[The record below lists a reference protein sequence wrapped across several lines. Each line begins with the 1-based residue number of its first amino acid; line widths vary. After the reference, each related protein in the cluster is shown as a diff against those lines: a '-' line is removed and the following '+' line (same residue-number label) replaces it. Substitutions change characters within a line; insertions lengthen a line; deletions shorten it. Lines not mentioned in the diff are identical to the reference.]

1 MQVSLEGKVAI
12 ITGASLGIGQQMVR
26 HFARSGVQV
35 AFCARRAEP
44 VLALEAELKREGLD
58 VLGCAADVANP
69 TGVTEL
75 VRAAMERYGRVDVL
89 VNNVGISGPTRKIE
103 ETELAEWNETLTG
116 NLTSTFL
123 CLRAVVPV
131 MKKAGGGSVVNIGS
145 VTGKRP
151 LPFRIG
157 YAAAK
162 MGVIGLTRTAA
173 EELGPHKIRVN
184 CICPGAVEGE
194 RLDGVLAGQAQQR
207 GTTPEQVR
215 ETFKSQSPLRALVAA
230 DDVAHLALFLAS
242 DHSQHMTGQDI
253 NVSAG
258 LVMY

>member
-12 ITGASLGIGQQMVR
+12 VTGASRGIGQQLVR
-26 HFARSGVQV
+26 QFARSGAKVV
-35 AFCARRAEP
+35 FCARSADP
-44 VLALEAELKREGLD
+44 LLALQEEMKREGLD
-58 VLGCAADVANP
+58 VLGHAADAADPVA
-69 TGVTEL
+69 VTDL
-75 VRAAMERYGRVDVL
+75 VGAALKRYGRVDVL

-103 ETELAEWNETLTG
+103 DTALAEWNETLAG

-123 CLRAVVPV
+123 CLQAVVPA
-131 MKKAGGGSVVNIGS
+131 MKKQGGGSVVNIGS

-157 YAAAK
+157 YATAK

-173 EELGPHKIRVN
+173 EELGAHGIRVN

-215 ETFKSQSPLRALVAA
+215 EAFKSQSPLRALVAA
-230 DDVAHLALFLAS
+230 DDVARMALFLAS
-242 DHSQHMTGQDI
+242 DHSRHMTGQDI

>member
-1 MQVSLEGKVAI
+1 MQVSLEGAVAI
-12 ITGASLGIGQQMVR
+12 VTGASRGIGKQLVR
-26 HFARSGVQV
+26 HFARSGAKVV
-35 AFCARRAEP
+35 FCARRAEP
-44 VLALEAELKREGLD
+44 LLALEAELKREGLD
-58 VLGCAADVANP
+58 VLGYAADVASP

-75 VRAAMERYGRVDVL
+75 VGAALERYGRVDVL
-89 VNNVGISGPTRKIE
+89 INNVGVSGPTRKIE
-103 ETELAEWNETLTG
+103 ETELAEWNETLSG

-131 MKKAGGGSVVNIGS
+131 MKKQGGGSIVNIGS

-184 CICPGAVEGE
+184 CICPGAVDGE
-194 RLDGVLAGQAQQR
+194 RLDEVLAGQAQQR
-207 GTTPEQVR
+207 GTTPEQIR
-215 ETFKSQSPLRALVAA
+215 EAFKSQSPLRALVAA
-230 DDVAHLALFLAS
+230 EDVVDMALFLSS
-242 DHSQHMTGQDI
+242 DHSRHMTGQDI
-253 NVSAG
+253 NVTAG